1 MQGIKILKS
10 VEFYDWKLDSCRPV
24 SWIRVGSSARG
35 GKNHDMHS
43 AVHLGIVLAGTHAGS
58 YGNSE
63 ITLQSSEV
71 YLTAPW
77 EPHCTLPGSEDRRI
91 LLINLDD
98 TTLENFFFTGREK
111 LAALFAMPPVERMSC
126 INQSA
131 GRDALLANVFSW
143 VAAVSFAYVT
153 NRVWVFASTAK
164 GAKAVLKELAAFF
177 GGRLM
182 TLGFE
187 ELVLF
192 LLIHLAHWDST
203 LVKVLAQIGV
213 LVLNFVI
220 SKWLVFT
227 KKAA

>member
-1 MQGIKILKS
+1 MEKKDIFDRLMSLPVLRNFEGFYKKHKS
-10 VEFYDWKLDSCRPV
+10 VLLYLLFGGLTTVIS
-24 SWIRVGSSARG
+24 IGSF
-35 GKNHDMHS
+35 
-43 AVHLGIVLAGTHAGS
+43 
-58 YGNSE
+58 
-63 ITLQSSEV
+63 
-71 YLTAPW
+71 
-77 EPHCTLPGSEDRRI
+77 I
-91 LLINLDD
+91 LL
-98 TTLENFFFTGREK
+98 E
-111 LAALFAMPPVERMSC
+111 MVM
-126 INQSA
+126 
-131 GRDALLANVFSW
+131 DALLANVFSW